1 MTTVFLDC
9 ETLGLDRLA
18 PIWEFAAIRIADDG
32 TEVGREHFMI
42 RHDPRD
48 WIATMPDAFVRDY
61 HARYDP
67 SRALQ
72 RWTAG
77 RRIADIVAGG
87 AVIAGSNPAFD
98 MERLTDLLHA
108 EGFEPGWHYH
118 PTDVP
123 TMAIGWLAAR
133 GQLIPKPWKSDAL
146 SRAVGIDPDA
156 HGRHTAM
163 GDVLW
168 TRDLYNAMIPGVW

>member
-1 MTTVFLDC
+1 MTTVFLDT

-32 TEVGREHFMI
+32 TEVGREGSMI
-42 RHDPRD
+42 RHDPGD
-48 WIATMPDAFVRDY
+48 WIATLPAAFTRDY
-61 HARYDP
+61 HTRYNPAAALTPWSAAR
-67 SRALQ
+67 L
-72 RWTAG
+72 
-77 RRIADIVAGG
+77 IADIVSGG

-98 MERLTDLLHA
+98 MERLEILLRRY
-108 EGFEPGWHYH
+108 GLEPGWHYH

-133 GQLIPKPWKSDAL
+133 GQLIPKPWKSDAI
-146 SRAVGIDPDA
+146 SRAVGINPDA